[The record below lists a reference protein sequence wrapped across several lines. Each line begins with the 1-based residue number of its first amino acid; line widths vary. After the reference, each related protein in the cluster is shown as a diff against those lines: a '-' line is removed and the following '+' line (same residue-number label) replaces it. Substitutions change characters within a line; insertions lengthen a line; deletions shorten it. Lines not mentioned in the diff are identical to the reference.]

1 MTFTGVESIIEN
13 MTHGTLTEHGLRS
26 VREVLI
32 YLKQKSGKQLEA
44 APIFVSSMIFYPQ
57 MSGEIQVEIFKYLEN
72 QGFLSVD
79 IERGFVDSD
88 GKYLY
93 EDKKWLEGLALFSKS
108 INEPLD
114 KTYDI
119 ELMKN
124 SYDFTVN
131 LAKDFDVKYQEFMSL
146 VEDDESQ
153 VAYQIKI
160 GKKNG
165 RFVLY
170 VKTANM
176 GNRKIRWLTEDK
188 LPIRLLQRLLRPEN
202 KNRSVDVGDLLKETK
217 QTVVQLLNSVLDPV
231 LRSIFFP
238 HTEGT
243 GVLVRPEIT
252 LEMIY
257 KEKIDRKAIESKLKN
272 LLRI

>member
-1 MTFTGVESIIEN
+1 